1 MKPIRAVIDVLGSFG
16 LSVAVLSGMLL
27 LTFLGTVEQQNTGLY
42 EVQKNYFE
50 SWIAMHPT
58 RWGEMPLPGG
68 VLLMSLLAVNLAI
81 GGLVRIR
88 KSKRTA
94 GIIICHVGIAL
105 LMAAGLVKLTNSDD
119 GFLALVEGESSD
131 DFVSFFHW
139 EVAIYD
145 AEADPDAPVQE
156 ILIDDTDLRALSGG
170 RSRVFS
176 HPDLGFQ
183 LELSNYVP
191 NGRPLPVGPQWR
203 SEYPIVDGYATYTFP
218 KANQAEENVPVVYAR
233 ALVGGQVTSA
243 GILYGGEAS
252 PLILGNG
259 DELMA
264 LSLRKQRFQ
273 MPFTVHLDDFH
284 MEEHPRTRIASVYRS
299 DITKLQDGVEDK
311 VRIEMNRPLRDSG
324 LVLFQSSYG
333 TRMTDLGPRPYS
345 QFSVVRNPSDHW
357 PLYACIVIGVGLLFA
372 FVQRLTAFLKKQN
385 AARRAAA

>member
-1 MKPIRAVIDVLGSFG
+1 MKPMRAILDFLGSFG
-16 LSVAVLSGMLL
+16 LAVAVLAGMLL
-27 LTFLGTVEQQNTGLY
+27 LTFLGTVEQQHTGLY

-50 SWIAMHPT
+50 SAIAWHPT
-58 RWGEMPLPGG
+58 KFGAMPLPGG
-68 VLLMSLLAVNLAI
+68 VLLMSLLAINLLV

-119 GFLALVEGESSD
+119 GFLALIEGEASD
-131 DFVSFFHW
+131 DFVSFFEW

-145 AEADPDAPVQE
+145 TESVEQVDELLIPDA
-156 ILIDDTDLRALSGG
+156 DLRALAGG
-170 RSRVFS
+170 RSRRFS
-176 HPDLGFQ
+176 HPDLGFD
-183 LELSNYVP
+183 LELSNFVP
-191 NGRPLPVGPQWR
+191 NGRPLPVGPQWTPQ
-203 SEYPIVDGYATYTFP
+203 YPVVDGYAAFSLP
-218 KANQAEENVPVVYAR
+218 KEHEAEANIPVMYAR
-233 ALVGGQVTSA
+233 AVVGNQVATT
-243 GILYGGEAS
+243 GILYGDEAS

-259 DELMA
+259 DELVA
-264 LSLRKQRFQ
+264 LSLRKKRIQ
-273 MPFTVHLDDFH
+273 MPFTVRLEDFH

-299 DITKLQDGVEDK
+299 DITKVTDGGEDK
-311 VRIEMNRPLRDSG
+311 IRIEMNRPLRDSG

-333 TRMTDLGPRPYS
+333 QRMTDDGLVPFS

-372 FVQRLTAFLKKQN
+372 FTQRLTAFLKKQN